1 MDQTIID
8 LQLDL
13 METVCIA
20 CCMYMA
26 TSVTVNTLTLYTYK
40 VKILP
45 IVYKSKSVL

>member
-8 LQLDL
+8 LQLEL

-20 CCMYMA
+20 CYMA

-40 VKILP
+40 V
-45 IVYKSKSVL
+45 